1 MKPRYKDMELIINED
16 TKKYKG
22 WYYNKV
28 GDKYYIFNPESKIV
42 YTRFTVKDCKTC
54 INKIIEGGN

>member
-1 MKPRYKDMELIINED
+1 MSYVKFDLRINED

-42 YTRFTVKDCKTC
+42 YTRFTVKDCKRC
-54 INKIIEGGN
+54 INQIIEEGQ

>member
-1 MKPRYKDMELIINED
+1 MSFTKITLDINED
-16 TKKYKG
+16 TKVYKG

-54 INKIIEGGN
+54 IDKIIEGGN

>member
-1 MKPRYKDMELIINED
+1 MSYVKFDLRINKD
-16 TKKYKG
+16 TKQYKG

-28 GDKYYIFNPESKIV
+28 RDKYYIFNPESKIV

-54 INKIIEGGN
+54 IDKIIEGGN

>member
-1 MKPRYKDMELIINED
+1 MSFIKITLDINEY
-16 TKKYKG
+16 TKVYKG

-54 INKIIEGGN
+54 IDKIIEGGN